1 MEKTNVVVL
10 EKGPIIVE
18 GKLLVTHS
26 NGTTEERDG
35 KIALCR
41 CGYSKN
47 KPYCDG
53 QHRDCPVTN
62 EL

>member
-1 MEKTNVVVL
+1 MEKTSVVIL
-10 EKGPIIVE
+10 DKGPVIVE
-18 GKLLVTHS
+18 GNLTITHS
-26 NGTTEERDG
+26 NGVSEEKTG

-47 KPYCDG
+47 KPFCDG
-53 QHRDCPVTN
+53 AHRDCPVTA